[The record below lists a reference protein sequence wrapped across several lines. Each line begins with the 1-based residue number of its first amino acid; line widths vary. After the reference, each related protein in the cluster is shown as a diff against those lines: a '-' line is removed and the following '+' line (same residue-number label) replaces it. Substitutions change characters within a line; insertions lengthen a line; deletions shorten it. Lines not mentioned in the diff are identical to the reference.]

1 MVKNYKDIDPRPK
14 RRRDKDNPYTIFTQ
28 GSDDEGP
35 YFFIAFTD
43 SRGEKVC
50 EEIGQSL
57 YELFDSFEL
66 DDLSQLNKAD
76 RHHERS
82 GLSDAQLTR
91 RALYP
96 QEDVF
101 DAVYRKLRRERL
113 YEAINK
119 LSGTQQRRL
128 LLYFFCGLTYEEI
141 ATIESCRHSAVVRSV
156 KNALKKLRKYM
167 ADLFDEI

>member
-1 MVKNYKDIDPRPK
+1 MVKNHKDTDPRPK

-66 DDLSQLNKAD
+66 DDLSQMNKAD

-82 GLSDAQLTR
+82 ALSDTQLTHR
-91 RALYP
+91 TLYP
-96 QEDVF
+96 QEDIF
-101 DAVYRKLRRERL
+101 E
-113 YEAINK
+113 N
-119 LSGTQQRRL
+119 
-128 LLYFFCGLTYEEI
+128 
-141 ATIESCRHSAVVRSV
+141 
-156 KNALKKLRKYM
+156 
-167 ADLFDEI
+167 